1 MATWQAAQKGQGAGG
16 KQWRIPRRDSH
27 LQADKAMSAARPK
40 RTAGRPGMAQQDQ
53 NEVLAT
59 VTVSATRRWLALSM
73 LGGLGVLLIYFAF
86 ATPPANFA
94 LQAFVI
100 VLGGLSLAL
109 MMKMHA
115 GTSGQIDLTR
125 AGLRDSDG
133 TLIAPIEAIQA
144 VERGAFAFKPSN
156 GFLVR
161 LDLNATEEDLPR
173 VWRPGLWWR
182 LGRRIGVGGVTPGNQ
197 TKIMAELL
205 QALIVE
211 RG

>member
-1 MATWQAAQKGQGAGG
+1 MAHSAKGLASAGRQGYERCQT
-16 KQWRIPRRDSH
+16 KEDRRETGH
-27 LQADKAMSAARPK
+27 GAARSK
-40 RTAGRPGMAQQDQ
+40 RSSGDGDRFRHPPLVGAEHA
-53 NEVLAT
+53 
-59 VTVSATRRWLALSM
+59 
-73 LGGLGVLLIYFAF
+73 GGLGVLLIYFAF